1 MTGRS
6 VIWSAIYAG
15 VIVAANWATA
25 TFGLVPVG
33 FGLVV
38 TAGTFAAGAALIVR
52 DRLQVVSSRW
62 VVLTAIVIGAGL
74 SAVTST
80 PALAIASG
88 VAFAVSELVDWSV
101 FTPLARRSMAAAV
114 LVSSLVAA
122 PVPGRPHPIT
132 PATRSPDAHD

>member
-6 VIWSAIYAG
+6 VIWVAIYAG

-62 VVLTAIVIGAGL
+62 VVLTAVAGIATGLAQTNVHAADAVL
-74 SAVTST
+74 SQ
-80 PALAIASG
+80 
-88 VAFAVSELVDWSV
+88 VADVLGVSE
-101 FTPLARRSMAAAV
+101 
-114 LVSSLVAA
+114 
-122 PVPGRPHPIT
+122 
-132 PATRSPDAHD
+132 